1 MANTRRTFKWKQ
13 QLLVLYYGM
22 TDSRTPFY
30 VKIPALVS
38 LLYLISP
45 IDFIPDFIP
54 FAGYLDDLIIVPLL
68 LKISI
73 KLLPQQVRDSSH
85 IKARQKHHKL
95 IIAFVIAMI
104 GILLLITALFIS
116 LKKIFWNQW

>member
-1 MANTRRTFKWKQ
+1 MAIKQQTFKWKQ
-13 QLLVLYYGM
+13 QLLLLYYGM

-30 VKIPALVS
+30 VKVPALAS

-45 IDFIPDFIP
+45 VDFIPDFIP

-73 KLLPQQVRDSSH
+73 KLLPEQVRTASQV
-85 IKARQKHHKL
+85 KAKQKHRKP
-95 IIAFVIAMI
+95 IIVFTIAMI
-104 GILLLITALFIS
+104 GMLFLIAALFIK
-116 LKKIFWNQW
+116 LKNIFWTF